1 MNNLRIAVAMCGSF
15 CTFSQVMPM
24 LRQLKQQGAQLIPI
38 MSSNAAGMDTKF
50 GTAKEWKRL
59 FSEIAG
65 DEPLTTIQQAE
76 PLGPK
81 DAADVL
87 LIAPCTGNTMA
98 KLAAGI
104 TDGVVTMA
112 AKSMLRGGKPVVIAL
127 STNDGLSG
135 SAKNIGELMNRKNY
149 YFVPFGQDDFQ
160 MKPCSLQADFEKIPA
175 ALQAAL
181 NGKQL
186 QPVLI
191 NKVMAE

>member
-1 MNNLRIAVAMCGSF
+1 
-15 CTFSQVMPM
+15 
-24 LRQLKQQGAQLIPI
+24 
-38 MSSNAAGMDTKF
+38 
-50 GTAKEWKRL
+50 
-59 FSEIAG
+59 
-65 DEPLTTIQQAE
+65 
-76 PLGPK
+76 
-81 DAADVL
+81 
-87 LIAPCTGNTMA
+87 MA

-112 AKSMLRGGKPVVIAL
+112 AKSMLRGGKPVVIAF

-135 SAKNIGELMNRKNY
+135 SAKNIGELMNRKHY

-191 NKVMAE
+191 NKVVAE